1 MKKFWSILTFTY
13 KETIRNKALIISTII
28 TLIVMLGFFNMDKI
42 VGLFNREGSKDLI
55 MISTEANNKFFDSNT
70 LESLNDDDFK
80 VVLSKDSEETN
91 NVKKEIENGN
101 YDEIIDYI
109 LSAYSEGL
117 NIFYKEGVKSF
128 FEEFAKT
135 NDKNLHAI
143 IGILD
148 SQRETITNLNKKI
161 KTQEER
167 INKLEQEIEAISKK
181 I

>member
-1 MKKFWSILTFTY
+1 MGGRIQNYIILMEEKMNTDANKTIDFEKKL
-13 KETIRNKALIISTII
+13 KEK
-28 TLIVMLGFFNMDKI
+28 LGKE
-42 VGLFNREGSKDLI
+42 L
-55 MISTEANNKFFDSNT
+55 
-70 LESLNDDDFK
+70 
-80 VVLSKDSEETN
+80 
-91 NVKKEIENGN
+91 KKEIENGN

-181 I
+181 IC

>member
-1 MKKFWSILTFTY
+1 MGGRIQNYIILMEE
-13 KETIRNKALIISTII
+13 KMNI
-28 TLIVMLGFFNMDKI
+28 
-42 VGLFNREGSKDLI
+42 
-55 MISTEANNKFFDSNT
+55 EANKT
-70 LESLNDDDFK
+70 IDFEK
-80 VVLSKDSEETN
+80 KLKEKLGKEL
-91 NVKKEIENGN
+91 KKEIENGN

-161 KTQEER
+161 KRQEER

-181 I
+181 F

>member
-1 MKKFWSILTFTY
+1 MGGRIQNYIILMEE
-13 KETIRNKALIISTII
+13 KMN
-28 TLIVMLGFFNMDKI
+28 
-42 VGLFNREGSKDLI
+42 
-55 MISTEANNKFFDSNT
+55 TEANKTIDIEKK
-70 LESLNDDDFK
+70 LKEKLGK
-80 VVLSKDSEETN
+80 EL
-91 NVKKEIENGN
+91 KKEIENGN

>member
-1 MKKFWSILTFTY
+1 MDFNKMGGRIQNYIILMEE
-13 KETIRNKALIISTII
+13 KMN
-28 TLIVMLGFFNMDKI
+28 
-42 VGLFNREGSKDLI
+42 
-55 MISTEANNKFFDSNT
+55 TEANKT
-70 LESLNDDDFK
+70 IDFEK
-80 VVLSKDSEETN
+80 KLKEKLGKEL
-91 NVKKEIENGN
+91 KKEIENGN

>member
-1 MKKFWSILTFTY
+1 MGGRIQNYIILMEEKMNTDANKTIDFEKKL
-13 KETIRNKALIISTII
+13 KEK
-28 TLIVMLGFFNMDKI
+28 LGKE
-42 VGLFNREGSKDLI
+42 L
-55 MISTEANNKFFDSNT
+55 
-70 LESLNDDDFK
+70 
-80 VVLSKDSEETN
+80 
-91 NVKKEIENGN
+91 KKEIENGN

-161 KTQEER
+161 KRQEER

-181 I
+181 F

>member
-1 MKKFWSILTFTY
+1 MGGRIQNYIILMEEKMNTDANKTIDFEKKL
-13 KETIRNKALIISTII
+13 KEK
-28 TLIVMLGFFNMDKI
+28 LGKE
-42 VGLFNREGSKDLI
+42 L
-55 MISTEANNKFFDSNT
+55 
-70 LESLNDDDFK
+70 
-80 VVLSKDSEETN
+80 
-91 NVKKEIENGN
+91 KKEIENGN

-161 KTQEER
+161 KTQEDR

-181 I
+181 IW

>member
-1 MKKFWSILTFTY
+1 MGGRIQNYIILMEE
-13 KETIRNKALIISTII
+13 KMN
-28 TLIVMLGFFNMDKI
+28 
-42 VGLFNREGSKDLI
+42 
-55 MISTEANNKFFDSNT
+55 TEANKT
-70 LESLNDDDFK
+70 IDFEK
-80 VVLSKDSEETN
+80 KLKEKLGKEL
-91 NVKKEIENGN
+91 KKEIENGN
-101 YDEIIDYI
+101 YDEIIEYI

-161 KTQEER
+161 KRQEER

-181 I
+181 IW

>member
-1 MKKFWSILTFTY
+1 MGGRIQNYIILMEEKMNTDANKTIDFEKKL
-13 KETIRNKALIISTII
+13 KEK
-28 TLIVMLGFFNMDKI
+28 LGKE
-42 VGLFNREGSKDLI
+42 L
-55 MISTEANNKFFDSNT
+55 
-70 LESLNDDDFK
+70 
-80 VVLSKDSEETN
+80 
-91 NVKKEIENGN
+91 KKEIENGN

-148 SQRETITNLNKKI
+148 SQRETITYLNKKR
-161 KTQEER
+161 QEER
-167 INKLEQEIEAISKK
+167 INKLEQEIEVISKK

>member
-1 MKKFWSILTFTY
+1 MDFNKMGGRIQNYIILMEEKMNTDANKTIDFEKKL
-13 KETIRNKALIISTII
+13 KEK
-28 TLIVMLGFFNMDKI
+28 LGKE
-42 VGLFNREGSKDLI
+42 L
-55 MISTEANNKFFDSNT
+55 
-70 LESLNDDDFK
+70 
-80 VVLSKDSEETN
+80 
-91 NVKKEIENGN
+91 KKEIENGN